1 MVSDNGRGRRA
12 ARRRRLSCSVLLAVA
27 GLVLLLL
34 GLIVA
39 NGPLTWIEVVAVE
52 VLRDGHCPCQPS

>member
-1 MVSDNGRGRRA
+1 M
-12 ARRRRLSCSVLLAVA
+12 SCSVLLAVA